1 MTDEKNGSADPKVV
15 LITGGAKGIGLATAQ
30 AFTDMGWNVVICG
43 RDRAA
48 LQSAAE
54 SLRRRTSNASVIAM
68 EMDVTDSQSIDNI
81 FQQVRNRLGPVSVL
95 VNNAGIIARGP
106 AKDLSEDEWRRV
118 LETDLTGVFLC
129 SKAAFSHMSN
139 LGGGSIIN
147 VGSIAGFVGLA
158 GRLAYTTAK
167 AGLSGF
173 TRTLALEWAKDGIR
187 VNTVAPG
194 WTRTEMVV
202 KGLQAGLLDEN
213 VLAERIPQKR
223 LADPSEIASAVRF
236 FASPESSYVTGQ
248 TLIVDGGFTIN
259 GH

>member
-1 MTDEKNGSADPKVV
+1 
-15 LITGGAKGIGLATAQ
+15 
-30 AFTDMGWNVVICG
+30 
-43 RDRAA
+43 
-48 LQSAAE
+48 
-54 SLRRRTSNASVIAM
+54 M

-213 VLAERIPQKR
+213 VLVERIPQKR